1 MLSFYAVLKSSV
13 EERRFAMARLMSFGL
28 GLAAMAMKRL
38 VALGL
43 SRSRS

>member
-1 MLSFYAVLKSSV
+1 MS
-13 EERRFAMARLMSFGL
+13 RLMSFGL

-43 SRSRS
+43 SGPRS